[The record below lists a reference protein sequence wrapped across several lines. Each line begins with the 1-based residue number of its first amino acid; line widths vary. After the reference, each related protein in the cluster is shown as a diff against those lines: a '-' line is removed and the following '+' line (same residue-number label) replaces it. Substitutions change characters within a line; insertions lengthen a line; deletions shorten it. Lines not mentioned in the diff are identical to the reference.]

1 MPASS
6 PRTVQGVELEQGGQ
20 PAVVFRLRYQ
30 WDGQACLSLQRL
42 VPLFLLLHGFF
53 LFLYGG
59 GQEGGKAWWVSKTCL
74 FLAHYPGVCHS
85 TQLPPLRA
93 CLREGPHTVPR
104 TQKSLSKCKMQVS
117 FIRVLFS
124 PLLVHS
130 MNIYTMVSLYQALF

>member
-1 MPASS
+1 MVRLALACSAWSLSS
-6 PRTVQGVELEQGGQ
+6 SSCM
-20 PAVVFRLRYQ
+20 AFFFSCVVGDRK
-30 WDGQACLSLQRL
+30 
-42 VPLFLLLHGFF
+42 
-53 LFLYGG
+53 
-59 GQEGGKAWWVSKTCL
+59 GGKAWWVSKTCL
-74 FLAHYPGVCHS
+74 FLACYPGVCHS

-93 CLREGPHTVPR
+93 CSREGPHTVPR